1 MIRFL
6 KCQQSKEWD
15 IIYSTWC
22 YRSQLWRILWLCWHH
37 SGWFLIFCSADK
49 LKYLPR
55 FTAVPARVC
64 PELPI
69 FTTINSTAHAKT
81 SVRTLL
87 VYSKP
92 REVQTAREAT
102 AERCCKGS
110 WALTAHKN
118 SRANRPITAKE
129 HPLSCFIP
137 STSATNPVRKSADCS
152 SRGRVN
158 HADHRLQV
166 YLAFSAVLY
175 QFSQIKQRF
184 FFFFPWLVTF
194 FLHRSSLNSCSVS
207 LLLLALH
214 YQDCRAVTE
223 LPVPTAKGIAQ
234 DRKGSLQMLA
244 KLSRTVHST
253 GSKQFFSCFPLTSS
267 IFLLC

>member
-158 HADHRLQV
+158 RADHRLQV

-184 FFFFPWLVTF
+184 FFFFPLVGNIF
-194 FLHRSSLNSCSVS
+194 SAPKLPKFLQRLTVIVS
-207 LLLLALH
+207 A
-214 YQDCRAVTE
+214 
-223 LPVPTAKGIAQ
+223 P
-234 DRKGSLQMLA
+234 
-244 KLSRTVHST
+244 LSRLQGCYRTACSDCKRDCS
-253 GSKQFFSCFPLTSS
+253 GQKRKPANAGQAF
-267 IFLLC
+267 